1 MNNPASHAVVSFR
14 GALPGDLGALPPV
27 ARRIF
32 TETFES
38 RFGGAAFDAFC
49 DACYGPSG
57 TMARD
62 LADPAIGWRIAE
74 VAGVPVGYAKLRAWR
89 GAPGA
94 PGAMELQ
101 QIYLLSSWHGKG
113 VAEVLMHWAVGEALA
128 RGAYALYLT
137 VFDHN
142 ERAKRFYARHG
153 FAEVGHCEF
162 RLGDQVYDDR
172 VWCKAL
178 TCSIGSG
185 SLTGPAS

>member
-1 MNNPASHAVVSFR
+1 MDNPTSHAPVSFR
-14 GALPGDLGALPPV
+14 SALPGDVRALPPV

-49 DACYGPSG
+49 ETAYGPAG

-62 LADPAIGWRIAE
+62 LADPAIAWRVAE
-74 VAGVPVGYAKLRAWR
+74 QAGVPVGYAKLRPWT
-89 GAPGA
+89 GSPGEA
-94 PGAMELQ
+94 GAMELQ
-101 QIYLLSSWHGKG
+101 QIYVLSSWHGKG
-113 VAEVLMHWAVGEALA
+113 VAEALMHWAVDEALA
-128 RGAYALYLT
+128 RGARSLYLT

-172 VWCKAL
+172 VWRRTL
-178 TCSIGSG
+178 V
-185 SLTGPAS
+185 